1 MFVFWVDPKA
11 TCCLIMHYIYNNNVF
26 EIEGRSW
33 SLTHL
38 NQFERW
44 WLYGCYW
51 VVFYGFYHQIG
62 GFGGARIFP
71 FILKEIWSQKNSCNI
86 LLMLNFTS
94 KSLCLILCFIGHEK
108 RCGYCW
114 SIWQEILI
122 SYAYQM
128 QSSFTSYAIIWNWL
142 CKPNGWWRLQYGFL
156 KTN

>member
-1 MFVFWVDPKA
+1 MFWIDLKA

-71 FILKEIWSQKNSCNI
+71 FILKEIWSQKNSCNMF
-86 LLMLNFTS
+86 LMLKLTS
-94 KSLCLILCFIGHEK
+94 KNLCLVLCFIGHEECVVIVEEYDK
-108 RCGYCW
+108 RVLYPM
-114 SIWQEILI
+114 LI
-122 SYAYQM
+122 N
-128 QSSFTSYAIIWNWL
+128 AIIIYILCHNFKLVVQTQWL
-142 CKPNGWWRLQYGFL
+142 RKIAIWIF
-156 KTN
+156 

>member
-1 MFVFWVDPKA
+1 MFWVDPKS

-51 VVFYGFYHQIG
+51 VVFDGFYHQIG

-71 FILKEIWSQKNSCNI
+71 FILKEIWSQKNPCNM
-86 LLMLNFTS
+86 LLMLNLTS
-94 KSLCLILCFIGHEK
+94 KSLCLVLCFIGHEK
-108 RCGYCW
+108 GVVIVEEYDKRSLYPM
-114 SIWQEILI
+114 LI
-122 SYAYQM
+122 KCCHHWHLMPQ
-128 QSSFTSYAIIWNWL
+128 
-142 CKPNGWWRLQYGFL
+142 L
-156 KTN
+156 KLVVQT